1 MRVLTSDDLNATCGC
16 RARVAARFG
25 PAAPAVEL
33 AISTLRAVRSL
44 TEFFSLPNVTKE
56 EDVIFTAPEA
66 DVCLTLRPAGKR
78 GPDECVEMTAISVT
92 RRTSGE

>member
-16 RARVAARFG
+16 HERIAARFG

-44 TEFFSLPNVTKE
+44 PEFFSLPNVTKE

-66 DVCLTLRPAGKR
+66 DVRLTLNPAGKR
-78 GPDECVEMTAISVT
+78 GADECVEMTAVSVT
-92 RRTSGE
+92 PATSGE